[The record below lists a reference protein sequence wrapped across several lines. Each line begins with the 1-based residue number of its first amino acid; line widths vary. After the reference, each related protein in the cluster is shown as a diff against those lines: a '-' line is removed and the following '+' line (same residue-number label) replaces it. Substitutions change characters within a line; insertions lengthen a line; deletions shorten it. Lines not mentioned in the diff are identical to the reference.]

1 MLSPNQ
7 HWGETLTE
15 ACESHAV
22 EEKVE
27 EALVAG
33 KSKSTLGLIC
43 ERKNRLEAYLNMLV
57 KSVYER
63 PDSGLCVK
71 LRSMAGPHRGT
82 RHAAHIATFTAPIA
96 QHMRFPSV
104 AFSIGWKT
112 CT

>member
-1 MLSPNQ
+1 MEEVLVTDEALSTLWRAEQTAVPF
-7 HWGETLTE
+7 GET
-15 ACESHAV
+15 H
-22 EEKVE
+22 
-27 EALVAG
+27 
-33 KSKSTLGLIC
+33 
-43 ERKNRLEAYLNMLV
+43 LNMLV

-96 QHMRFPSV
+96 QHMRLPSV
-104 AFSIGWKT
+104 ALSIGWKT